1 MRWFGHV
8 QRRAVNT
15 PVYKSEL
22 IQVEGAKK
30 GRGRPK
36 ITLIVVEKKD
46 MSFKE
51 VIESMIS
58 GRIE

>member
-1 MRWFGHV
+1 M
-8 QRRAVNT
+8 
-15 PVYKSEL
+15 YKSEL